1 MDNKTTELKVG
12 FISILSAV
20 ILILGLSL
28 GNNLSFDQDLVELQ
42 IQFPNSGGIRPGDPV
57 MINGLQ
63 RGQVSSIENISNGVL
78 ISSMLKNID
87 DLKSDASAKILMFE
101 ITGGRKIEIF
111 PGVSDQKLANNMIEN
126 GKTSANMSDLI
137 ASVGDIA
144 MDAADLIKR
153 LDTISITLGS
163 LINDKK
169 FVGDL
174 KSTASQADSLLAGA
188 NEIIYSEKDNIKS
201 TISELRQIASK
212 LNNAIDKNEPEV
224 TEMISKLNGT
234 IDKVNDFLDRT
245 DSAFNGVDE
254 FIKDLNSIVNDIK
267 TNESAI
273 NRLMYDK
280 EFATRFDNAITE
292 LGKLV
297 AQINEYGINVNARLG
312 TRP

>member
-28 GNNLSFDQDLVELQ
+28 GNSLSFDQDLVELQ